1 MTIQNFKFLNAT
13 KQECKP
19 DLHVFSPEPQHA
31 INFTWSVISR
41 RRNPFDILIN
51 LVPGS
56 RSIELKLRGFQ
67 LSQGQNFKAYLFK
80 RRSYPKNWMKGENTV
95 RFGPQRLS
103 NELLSKPSSSNMN
116 QSRSTLP
123 NMAVTGY
130 KAMLHAN
137 FDLFS
142 SPHRKKVN
150 FTV

>member
-19 DLHVFSPEPQHA
+19 DLHVFSLEPQHA

-56 RSIELKLRGFQ
+56 QSIEQKLRGFQ

-80 RRSYPKNWMKGENTV
+80 RRSYPENCMKGENTV
-95 RFGPQRLS
+95 RFGPAKIVQ
-103 NELLSKPSSSNMN
+103 
-116 QSRSTLP
+116 
-123 NMAVTGY
+123 
-130 KAMLHAN
+130 
-137 FDLFS
+137 
-142 SPHRKKVN
+142 
-150 FTV
+150 